1 MKLELPVKAFLVAG
15 IQKIRQTCPSIPI
28 LKLSQHVYGG
38 DQNCKWREISWEESS
53 QKQLAS
59 GNMCRDCMK
68 EKKTYLVTATGN
80 LARSIFLGQGLDL
93 TNVEGSFKSVSCG
106 LLQGYIFLS

>member
-1 MKLELPVKAFLVAG
+1 
-15 IQKIRQTCPSIPI
+15 
-28 LKLSQHVYGG
+28 
-38 DQNCKWREISWEESS
+38 
-53 QKQLAS
+53 
-59 GNMCRDCMK
+59 MK

-106 LLQGYIFLS
+106 LLQGYIFLSCGMFMRSGGWVCGSAHG